1 MQDIGKT
8 VTLENKWRTNEG
20 GGLLPSSQREA
31 EYLNYLI

>member
-20 GGLLPSSQREA
+20 GDLLPGSQREA
-31 EYLNYLI
+31 KYFNYLI